1 MIFSGTKLSLIISE
15 CVTEFQKSVTIFTDW
30 GVEGKGSAAQ
40 RRNGTKA

>member
-30 GVEGKGSAAQ
+30 GVNGKGAAAKWYK
-40 RRNGTKA
+40 GIIA